1 MSDKISI
8 LFPNKNLEYKK
19 MSETSVH
26 DIGMDGIVAK
36 LSAKITEQTYI
47 SNVMR
52 MLTEDATTARFR
64 SDVFEDILKNK
75 KMRNDIVETLDKIN
89 FLREFG
95 SFKHDHDHEPQVWDL
110 LHRLGELN
118 DYIKSI
124 EALTGCLAD
133 ADIHSE
139 GLIALKNYVEGL
151 YNDNGFG
158 ELKKDISLLRADT
171 QNLKSVTLGINLNER
186 FEAVGI
192 GIISLNNKSFT
203 KSGVISNFM
212 DRVSGKDNVKNGNDW
227 DGDYKFQEF
236 TAKTPLE
243 RNSLPV
249 IPPLSPMALMSIKY
263 ISENDDSIRSVTNYM
278 DDITEKMLSRTVKHL
293 RDVLGKY
300 TTLTITDIT
309 DLMPEFIYY
318 IRWAEYI
325 EKLQER
331 GFRFCKPDALLSEGC
346 GDATPSLDAAGIYNM
361 KLLQDSSISA
371 GDVVPNDI
379 SFDQDHT
386 LYILTGANR
395 GGKTTIT
402 QAVGQ
407 AVFMAQGGI
416 YVTGDSF
423 SYVPADAILTHFP
436 ADEDKTLDLGRLGEE
451 CKRFKELY
459 EEATSKSL
467 LLLNE
472 TFSTTSFEEGYY
484 IARDCCRAILNKG
497 IRTIYNT
504 HMHKLA
510 MDLDVINSVDRTD
523 NGAISKKK
531 PPFRAASLIV
541 LSDQGQRSYKVKVA
555 PPEGMS
561 YAKDI
566 AEKYGVTYDSL
577 LGRS

>member
-8 LFPNKNLEYKK
+8 LFPKKDLHFNKL
-19 MSETSVH
+19 SDIAVH
-26 DIGMDGIVAK
+26 DIAMDSIVCK
-36 LSAKITEQTYI
+36 LSKQVTEQTYI
-47 SNVMR
+47 MNVMKL
-52 MLTEDATTARFR
+52 MSSDAENARFR
-64 SDVFEDILKNK
+64 SDVFEDIMNNR
-75 KMRNDIVETLDKIN
+75 KMREDIVRILDKIN

-110 LHRLGELN
+110 LHRLGELD

-124 EALTGCLAD
+124 EAITECLKD

-139 GLIALKNYVEGL
+139 GLLNLKSYVEGL

-158 ELKKDISLLRADT
+158 ELKKDIQDLRAT
-171 QNLKSVTLGINLNER
+171 TRNLKSVTLGVNLNER
-186 FEAVGI
+186 FEACGI
-192 GIISLNNKSFT
+192 GIISLNNKPFT
-203 KSGVISNFM
+203 KSGLVGRFI
-212 DRVSGKDNVKNGNDW
+212 DKVSGKDNVKEGNDW
-227 DGDYKFQEF
+227 DGEYKFEEF
-236 TAKTPLE
+236 KAQSPLE
-243 RNSLPV
+243 NRTIPV

-263 ISENDDSIRSVTNYM
+263 ISESDDQIRSVTNYM
-278 DDITEKMLSRTVKHL
+278 DDITERMLAKTVKKL

-325 EKLQER
+325 EMLKEKGLA
-331 GFRFCKPDALLSEGC
+331 FCKPRA
-346 GDATPSLDAAGIYNM
+346 LDAGSPNGAERPYSFVEAGGIYNM
-361 KLLQDSSISA
+361 KLAQDENALREGI
-371 GDVVPNDI
+371 VPNDI
-379 SFDQDHT
+379 SFDRDKT

-407 AVFMAQGGI
+407 LFFMAQGGI
-416 YVTGDSF
+416 YVTGEEF
-423 SYVPADAILTHFP
+423 SYVPSDNILTHFP
-436 ADEDKTLDLGRLGEE
+436 ADEDKTMDLGRLGEE

-459 EEATSKSL
+459 EQATDKSL

-484 IARDCCRAILNKG
+484 IARDCAKAILKKG

-510 MDLDVINSVDRTD
+510 IDIEEINE
-523 NGAISKKK
+523 GADKA
-531 PPFRAASLIV
+531 RASSLIV
-541 LSDQGQRSYKVKVA
+541 LSEEGRRSYEVKVA
-555 PPEGMS
+555 PPVGLS

-566 AEKYGVTYDSL
+566 AQKYGVTFDQL
-577 LGRS
+577 TG